1 MEFCVIM
8 SITASALS
16 CAASAGVLCL
26 LLRYAGHASRYDGP
40 QTDRDA
46 RNGSAQGS
54 DEQEELR
61 RGKAMDDGFDNIMR
75 FSVNGQDGFG
85 GAG

>member
-8 SITASALS
+8 SIMASALS
-16 CAASAGVLCL
+16 CAASASALL
-26 LLRYAGHASRYDGP
+26 RLLRYEGRASRYDGP
-40 QTDRDA
+40 QADRDA
-46 RNGSAQGS
+46 RNGSTRDA

-85 GAG
+85 GAS